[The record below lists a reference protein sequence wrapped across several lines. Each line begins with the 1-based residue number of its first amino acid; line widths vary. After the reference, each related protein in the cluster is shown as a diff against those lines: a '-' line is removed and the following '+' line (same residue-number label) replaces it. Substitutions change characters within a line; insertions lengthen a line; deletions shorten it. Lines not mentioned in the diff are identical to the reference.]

1 MRIIDKNRDYYDYL
15 ADPTDDVVFDRR
27 DSFLITKD
35 YMCEA
40 FRYSRRYRDHSKF
53 ILMQVGASFWLLMA
67 HITEFNEYNNPTDF
81 TLEFI
86 DSWKNYDKPNVLMD
100 INTIMLNHDYFIYNY
115 GTHDYDMAKVKE
127 ELPKIREM
135 IDKNDFVQLTDLNS
149 AVSHR
154 SFKGDYI
161 TEKFNHPILIASGI
175 PNFIPAED
183 MYYAI
188 EEYFSIEKT
197 NSEKT
202 VADGTTNNDKIKNH
216 GFDTKTSFRG
226 KA

>member
-40 FRYSRRYRDHSKF
+40 FRYSRRFSDHSKF
-53 ILMQVGASFWLLMA
+53 ILIQVGASFWLLVA
-67 HITEFNEYNNPTDF
+67 HMTKFDSYDNPTDF
-81 TLEFI
+81 ILEFI

-100 INTIMLNHDYFIYNY
+100 INTIMLKHDYFIYDY
-115 GTHDYDMAKVKE
+115 HTHGYDMNKVRE
-127 ELPKIREM
+127 ELPKIRDM
-135 IDKNDFVQLTDLNS
+135 IDKNDFVKLTDLNS
-149 AVSHR
+149 AVSTR
-154 SFKGDYI
+154 WNKNDLI
-161 TEKFNHPILIASGI
+161 RTELTHPILVASGI

-202 VADGTTNNDKIKNH
+202 VADGTTNNDKIRNH